1 MNAQT
6 QSSPPY
12 EQLALFIDGTFIQAE
27 GRHEQEIFNP
37 STGLPFARLPHA
49 TTHDLDRVLATASKA
64 FQTWRSTSLLERSRI
79 LCRVAGLIRERAPA
93 IARNITLDQGKPL
106 VETMQEVATCA
117 EHAKECRR
125 IYGRVIPHRSESVR
139 QWVVREPIGVCAAS
153 SPWNFPFNQALRKAV
168 SALGAGCTLILKG
181 PEDSPRAVVALA
193 RIFHDAGLPPG
204 YLNIA
209 WGKPA
214 EISSYLIQSPIVRKI
229 SFTGFTV
236 VGKTLTALAGG
247 HMKRMT
253 MELGGHSQVLVF
265 DDADVEAAARFL
277 AKTKTRDAG
286 QVCIAP
292 SRFFVHGKAY
302 DRFVDA
308 FAGAYG
314 SLRVGNGL
322 AKDTAMGPLT
332 HARRVESMQA
342 LVADAQARGG
352 SLVCGCER
360 LDEQSFFFASTVVTG
375 MPDDSRVMTEEPFGP
390 VVPITRLITTDQVLA
405 RANALP
411 YGLAS
416 FVFTKS
422 LATATHV
429 SNRLEAGRVSINHFS
444 LALAETPL
452 GGVKD
457 SGMGSEGGV
466 ETFGGYLTTKVIS
479 QASAVPWPNPLLAGD
494 VTYRIGPE
502 TVRRGAARRI
512 SATCRQTRGDRPC
525 SVFHFA
531 TCQPGSP
538 PRWRSRCSPAER
550 LRNRPSPSRS
560 DSCCRVQELLPNWA
574 RPWPTASSST

>member
-1 MNAQT
+1 MNIQT
-6 QSSPPY
+6 QSSPLY
-12 EQLALFIDGTFIQAE
+12 EQLALYIDGTFIQTE

-37 STGLPFARLPHA
+37 STGLAFARLPHA
-49 TTHDLDRVLATASKA
+49 TKQDLDRALEAASKA
-64 FQTWRSTSLLERSRI
+64 FETWRSTSPLERSRI
-79 LCRVAGLIRERAPA
+79 LRRVAELIRERAPA

-106 VETMQEVATCA
+106 AEAMQEVATCA
-117 EHAKECRR
+117 EHAEWHAEECRR
-125 IYGRVIPHRSESVR
+125 IYGRVIPPRSESVR
-139 QWVVREPIGVCAAS
+139 QLVVREPIGVCAAF

-181 PEDSPRAVVALA
+181 PEDSPSAVVALA

-204 YLNIA
+204 CLNIV

-229 SFTGFTV
+229 SFTGSTA
-236 VGKTLTALAGG
+236 VGKTLAALAGG

-253 MELGGHSQVLVF
+253 MELGGHSPVLVF
-265 DDADVEAAARFL
+265 DDADVEAAAHFL
-277 AKTKTRDAG
+277 AKTKTRNAG
-286 QVCIAP
+286 QVCMAP
-292 SRFFVHGKAY
+292 SRFFVHEKVY

-314 SLRVGNGL
+314 SLRVGDGL
-322 AKDTAMGPLT
+322 AKDTEMGPLA

-352 SLVCGCER
+352 SLVCGGER
-360 LDEQSFFFASTVVTG
+360 LDDQGFFFAPTVLTG

-390 VVPITRLITTDQVLA
+390 VVPITRFKTTDEVLA

-416 FVFTKS
+416 FVFTNS

-429 SNRLEAGRVSINHFS
+429 SNRLEAGMVSINHFG

-466 ETFGGYLTTKVIS
+466 ETFDGYLTTKFIS
-479 QASAVPWPNPLLAGD
+479 QASAVP
-494 VTYRIGPE
+494 
-502 TVRRGAARRI
+502 
-512 SATCRQTRGDRPC
+512 
-525 SVFHFA
+525 
-531 TCQPGSP
+531 
-538 PRWRSRCSPAER
+538 
-550 LRNRPSPSRS
+550 
-560 DSCCRVQELLPNWA
+560 
-574 RPWPTASSST
+574 